1 MKISLNKLSIP
12 SGTSLFLWP
21 SVVLLMFFA
30 IFPLVVSLWLSFSR
44 ITLLGG
50 FEISFAGLDNYAKLF
65 TGSQSDRLFGVFETP
80 SIIGWVGLGI
90 VVALLS
96 YWLVRYSLSTE
107 RTIFGLFI
115 RVVLA
120 SLATLLA
127 WLVAS
132 TLTGEGRAGSLV
144 VTLLFVY
151 VGVVVQYLLG
161 LGLALLASNI
171 SVGRRMFR
179 VIFLIPMMM
188 TPIGIAYTF
197 RMITDSTVGP
207 LAPVFQALGF
217 EEFAL
222 TVTTWGA
229 RSAIVISDTWQ
240 WTPFMFIVLLSAIVS
255 QPTEPL
261 EAAKIDGA
269 GRFKTFWHITLPA
282 ILPVSTALLMIRMI
296 EAYKLID
303 LPRILTG
310 GGPGLASDTLTLF
323 AYDLWRTVDI
333 GTSASVA
340 YILLILVTVTTLAFV
355 HFARR
360 KVTDQT

>member
-1 MKISLNKLSIP
+1 
-12 SGTSLFLWP
+12 
-21 SVVLLMFFA
+21 
-30 IFPLVVSLWLSFSR
+30 
-44 ITLLGG
+44 
-50 FEISFAGLDNYAKLF
+50 
-65 TGSQSDRLFGVFETP
+65 
-80 SIIGWVGLGI
+80 
-90 VVALLS
+90 
-96 YWLVRYSLSTE
+96 
-107 RTIFGLFI
+107 
-115 RVVLA
+115 
-120 SLATLLA
+120 
-127 WLVAS
+127 
-132 TLTGEGRAGSLV
+132 
-144 VTLLFVY
+144 
-151 VGVVVQYLLG
+151 
-161 LGLALLASNI
+161 
-171 SVGRRMFR
+171 MFR